1 MLGIEI
7 TSEEMFMPSQAIWFY
22 TMFLEVILFK
32 GLFKRYS
39 KYSLICH
46 NRVTNKRRDIFVV
59 SAFMHR
65 GNQEPIGEM
74 GKKEK
79 YCFTVREM
87 KYEIISV
94 NT

>member
-1 MLGIEI
+1 M
-7 TSEEMFMPSQAIWFY
+7 TSEEMFMQSQAIWFY

-39 KYSLICH
+39 KYSFICH

-59 SAFMHR
+59 STFMHR
-65 GNQEPIGEM
+65 RNQEPIGEM
-74 GKKEK
+74 GIKEK
-79 YCFTVREM
+79 YCFTMTER
-87 KYEIISV
+87 KYEIISM